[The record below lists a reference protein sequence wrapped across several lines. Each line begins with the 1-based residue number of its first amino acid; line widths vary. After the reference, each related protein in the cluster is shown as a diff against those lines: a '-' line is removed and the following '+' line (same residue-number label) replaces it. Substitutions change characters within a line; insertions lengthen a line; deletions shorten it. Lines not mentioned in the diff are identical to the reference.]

1 MFKNFDD
8 RRAVYSGAIG
18 KDALLEFIQRYAVP
32 LVVEF
37 NHETA
42 QKIFRGLVKSH
53 ILLFVNYK
61 SDEYETTVKVATK
74 LAEEFRNKVMFVTV
88 DTEEDDHRR
97 IIEFLGLKGEKF
109 PTMRIIQMKDDIDKF
124 KAVEGQHDQHDI
136 TNEDNLRKFVQDYL
150 DGKVPQHYLTEDLPE
165 DWNKHPVKYLTGKN
179 FDEVVM
185 DKSKNVLVEFHAP
198 WCGHCKKL
206 APVWDKLAETLEAE
220 KKEDVAVAKMDAT
233 INELPHSRVRSF
245 PTIRLYKKGDDKEQV
260 EYNGERK
267 LSSFSFLKYNSS
279 IGYGCVLSS

>member
-1 MFKNFDD
+1 M
-8 RRAVYSGAIG
+8 
-18 KDALLEFIQRYAVP
+18 
-32 LVVEF
+32 
-37 NHETA
+37 
-42 QKIFRGLVKSH
+42 
-53 ILLFVNYK
+53 LFVNYK

-109 PTMRIIQMKDDIDKF
+109 PTMRIIQMKDDIDKY

-185 DKSKNVLVEFHAP
+185 DKSKNVLVQFHAP

-267 LSSFSFLKYNSS
+267 FFLSKTRRLVINLTDAHEHINLTIFFSKFCYRHT
-279 IGYGCVLSS
+279 